1 MPAPSPL
8 KIATDAVTRLTK
20 EEKMYQKEL
29 ISQKSRVEKLEADL
43 KNGIGN
49 EDGNAEFM
57 VRQEQKAMEETKAV
71 FGPLKTRIGEAVSRL
86 EEQVASAEGDSNASA
101 AELTKARELLAST
114 PKDDA

>member
-1 MPAPSPL
+1 M
-8 KIATDAVTRLTK
+8 
-20 EEKMYQKEL
+20 
-29 ISQKSRVEKLEADL
+29 
-43 KNGIGN
+43 
-49 EDGNAEFM
+49 
-57 VRQEQKAMEETKAV
+57 